1 MGSVMTFAYVCI
13 NYFYHIYPQYPLILS
28 PIPLPDTGIISQRG
42 SGWGINLAKTLQLV
56 EINGAESDPPKYFY
70 LTL

>member
-1 MGSVMTFAYVCI
+1 MTFAYVCI
-13 NYFYHIYPQYPLILS
+13 NYFYHICPQYPLILS
-28 PIPLPDTGIISQRG
+28 PIPLPETGIILQSWGG

-56 EINGAESDPPKYFY
+56 EINDAKIEPLPKYFY